1 MIQALLLSA
10 SKADNTGYLEH
21 AIPMISEYLDLKN
34 LESPLNVVFVPYAGV
49 TISFDEYT
57 QRVKTALTELPL
69 AISGLHEHDDQAN
82 ALKNADVVLVGG
94 GNTFA
99 LLNRMYQNNL
109 IEVLHEAVESG
120 VKYIGWS
127 AGSNLAGL
135 SIKTTND
142 MPIVAPPSFD
152 ALGLLPVQINPHYT
166 DFVPPGHHGETRQ
179 MRIEEFMVLEPNMP
193 VIGIQEGTALLVS
206 GGNVDLI
213 GPKCGYLFKGGKKQE
228 LAKNTR
234 LNEWI
239 GQ

>member
-1 MIQALLLSA
+1 MIHALLLSA

-21 AIPMISEYLDLKN
+21 AIPLISDFLALN
-34 LESPLNVVFVPYAGV
+34 NTTTPLSVIFVPYAGV
-49 TISFDEYT
+49 TITFDEYT
-57 QRVKTALTELPL
+57 QRVKDALSALPL
-69 AISGLHEHDDQAN
+69 SISGIHEHDDQAG
-82 ALKNADVVLVGG
+82 AIKNADVVLVGG

-99 LLNRMYQNNL
+99 LLDRMYQHDL
-109 IEVLHEAVESG
+109 ISVIKEAVASG

-152 ALGLLPVQINPHYT
+152 ALGLLPIQINPHYT

-179 MRIEEFMVLEPNMP
+179 MRLEEFMVLEPNMP
-193 VIGIQEGTALLVS
+193 VIGIQEGTALHIANNNIDLV
-206 GGNVDLI
+206 
-213 GPKCGYLFKGGKKQE
+213 GPKSGYLFKGGKKHE
-228 LAKNTR
+228 LAANTR

-239 GQ
+239 NR

>member
-69 AISGLHEHDDQAN
+69 SISGLHEHDDQAN